1 MKVKIKNYRAVGYW
15 VWDTRDP
22 DDVCGICQSNF
33 DGCCA
38 TCKEPGD
45 ACPLLFGECTHEFH
59 MHCIFKW
66 LEGSNNPICPLCKR
80 PWVVQSKESQEPA
93 MPSIPGYVPRITMTP
108 AMRAAAHALMTGQPI
123 PASAAAGSTS
133 TSAGAGAGAGPAPG
147 SSSS

>member
-1 MKVKIKNYRAVGYW
+1 MKVRIKNYRAVGYW

-22 DDVCGICQSNF
+22 DDVCGICQNNF

-38 TCKEPGD
+38 ACSEPGD

-80 PWVVQSKESQEPA
+80 PWVVQSTQSQPGNGVPVPVNTMMAATAAAVAAIESRNGP
-93 MPSIPGYVPRITMTP
+93 PRTTVSIPT
-108 AMRAAAHALMTGQPI
+108 
-123 PASAAAGSTS
+123 GSTS
-133 TSAGAGAGAGPAPG
+133 NRPA
-147 SSSS
+147 S